1 MMWNHGN
8 NGVKQR
14 EQKVTEQ
21 SWELTKKNDE
31 RRENCANNRHN
42 MYFEIIILQDVF
54 ISIFRYFVLIK
65 FGCKN
70 YLQLFSERQL
80 HRITKPFSL
89 I

>member
-21 SWELTKKNDE
+21 SWELTKNNDE
-31 RRENCANNRHN
+31 RRENCANNCHN
-42 MYFEIIILQDVF
+42 MYFEIIILQD
-54 ISIFRYFVLIK
+54 RYLFL
-65 FGCKN
+65 FLDMNDCKN
-70 YLQLFSERQL
+70 YHLLLFSERQL

>member
-21 SWELTKKNDE
+21 SWELTKNNDE

-42 MYFEIIILQDVF
+42 MYLKLLYCKMYLFLFLDILF
-54 ISIFRYFVLIK
+54 
-65 FGCKN
+65 
-70 YLQLFSERQL
+70 
-80 HRITKPFSL
+80 
-89 I
+89 

>member
-21 SWELTKKNDE
+21 SWELTKNNDE

-42 MYFEIIILQDVF
+42 MYFEIIILQNVF
-54 ISIFRYFVLIK
+54 ISIFRYFVLNLDVKVICYCSLNVS
-65 FGCKN
+65 FT
-70 YLQLFSERQL
+70 E
-80 HRITKPFSL
+80 TKPFSL

>member
-21 SWELTKKNDE
+21 SWELTKNNDE

-42 MYFEIIILQDVF
+42 MYFEIIILQNVF
-54 ISIFRYFVLIK
+54 ISIFRYFVLNLNVKIII
-65 FGCKN
+65 C
-70 YLQLFSERQL
+70 YC
-80 HRITKPFSL
+80 SL
-89 I
+89 NVSFTE